1 MIKNDREYRLTRAEA
16 RRFAAVLDDLRRRR
30 AASGEDPNLL
40 PLQVSAVQGQLDSL
54 QLELGDYEDLR
65 EGKAAPPDLSVYQD
79 LPAALIRARIAAG
92 LSQRELANRLGVP
105 EQQVQRYE
113 ANEYAST
120 SWGRLRDVMSVLS
133 QALTARSTSVP
144 A

>member
-1 MIKNDREYRLTRAEA
+1 MSA
-16 RRFAAVLDDLRRRR
+16 RPGPSGTIVRR
-30 AASGEDPNLL
+30 ATDLPDPVRSL
-40 PLQVSAVQGQLDSL
+40 PLQVSAVQGQLDSV

-65 EGKAAPPDLSVYQD
+65 EGKTAPPDLSVYED

-113 ANEYAST
+113 ANEYTST
-120 SWGRLRDVMSVLS
+120 SWGRLRDVLSVLS
-133 QALTARSTSVP
+133 RTLAARSTSVP

>member
-16 RRFAAVLDDLRRRR
+16 RRFAGVLDDLRRRR
-30 AASGEDPNLL
+30 AAAGEDPDLL

-54 QLELGDYEDLR
+54 QLELSEYEDLR
-65 EGKAAPPDLSVYQD
+65 EGRVAAPDLAAYED

-92 LSQRELANRLGVP
+92 LSQRELASRLGVP

-120 SWGRLRDVMSVLS
+120 SWGRLRDVMSVLT
-133 QALTARSTSVP
+133 QALAARSTSVP

>member
-1 MIKNDREYRLTRAEA
+1 VIKNDREYRLTRAEA

-30 AASGEDPNLL
+30 AASGEDPDLL
-40 PLQVSAVQGQLDSL
+40 PLQLSAVQGQLDSL
-54 QLELGDYEDLR
+54 QLELADYEDLR
-65 EGKAAPPDLSVYQD
+65 EGKAAPPDLSVYED

-133 QALTARSTSVP
+133 RALAARSTQVP